1 MHKYIHLHT
10 IYYTDTRVSHSIRRS
25 RATKELSRA
34 RRRDFSFSSVK
45 EAHSMQTSECA
56 LQHMWNTAKLFEIS
70 IPSFLRVY
78 SAEYENESTK
88 RFYANE
94 RMYRHDDF
102 TWKVTKKNVAKL
114 SRGFETCFS
123 SREFWNDSY
132 LKKNYQVDYQFPN

>member
-78 SAEYENESTK
+78 SAEYEKREAHSMQMNECTDTTTSP
-88 RFYANE
+88 E
-94 RMYRHDDF
+94 RLP
-102 TWKVTKKNVAKL
+102 KKNVAKL

>member
-25 RATKELSRA
+25 RATKELSRCA
-34 RRRDFSFSSVK
+34 ETGFFIFLRQRSAFYANERMRSPTYVKYSQTFRDFNSF
-45 EAHSMQTSECA
+45 
-56 LQHMWNTAKLFEIS
+56 
-70 IPSFLRVY
+70 IPSSIFRRVRKTR
-78 SAEYENESTK
+78 AA
-88 RFYANE
+88 FYANE

>member
-102 TWKVTKKNVAKL
+102 TWKVTKKKCSQTFPRIWNVFLLERVLKWFVFKKKL
-114 SRGFETCFS
+114 SSGLPIS
-123 SREFWNDSY
+123 
-132 LKKNYQVDYQFPN
+132 